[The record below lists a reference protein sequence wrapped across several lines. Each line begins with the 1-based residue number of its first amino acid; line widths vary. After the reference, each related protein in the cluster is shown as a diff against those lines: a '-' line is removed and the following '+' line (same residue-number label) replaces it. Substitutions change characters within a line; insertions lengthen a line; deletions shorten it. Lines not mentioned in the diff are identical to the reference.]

1 MFGVQCQGDPRDRE
15 EHGDQAKALMRP
27 QPPAQV
33 PTKPS
38 ASRVPVAVYSDNP
51 FNADVVTPAGTWK
64 KII

>member
-15 EHGDQAKALMRP
+15 EHGDQAKGTHGQ

-51 FNADVVTPAGTWK
+51 FKVDVVTAAGAW